1 MAAVK
6 VLVLSRHDRLGA
18 GSRYR
23 MFQYLPYLQ
32 QQGFETTVVSLL
44 DDDYLSG
51 RYAGTRANPVR
62 LARAYARRCAAL
74 LTSQRYDLIW
84 LQREALPWTP
94 GWVESFLG
102 RLGAPYVVD
111 YDDAVFHVYD
121 RHPSPMVRGLL
132 GKKIDRIM
140 RGAAL
145 VIVGNQYLADHARSA
160 GAHRIEILPTVVDL
174 TRYPPVPHPANDVFT
189 IGWIGTPLTARYL
202 DRVYPAL
209 KEVCADNQARLV
221 AVGAG
226 GLDWPDVPVEVRAW
240 SEATEVAALQ
250 EFDVGI
256 MPLPDTPFER
266 GKCGLKLIQY
276 LACSRP
282 VVASPVGMNATL
294 VTDGAN
300 GYLATGHEE
309 WANALR
315 ALQRDRIQRF
325 RMGEAGRA
333 LVEAQFSLDS
343 AAPRL
348 AELLR
353 SARRRRRYPADHRPS
368 QSPG

>member
-1 MAAVK
+1 VK
-6 VLVLSRHDRLGA
+6 VLVLSRHGRLAA

-23 MFQYLPYLQ
+23 MFQYLPYLK

-44 DDDYLSG
+44 DDVYLSG
-51 RYAGTRANPVR
+51 RYAGTPADPLH
-62 LARAYARRCAAL
+62 LARAYVRRIGAI

-84 LQREALPWTP
+84 LQREALPWMP
-94 GWVESFLG
+94 GWVESFIC

-121 RHPSPMVRGLL
+121 RHPSRLVRWFL
-132 GKKIDRIM
+132 GKKIDRVM

-145 VIVGNQYLADHARSA
+145 VIVGNQYLADRAWSVGAR
-160 GAHRIEILPTVVDL
+160 RVEILPTVVDL
-174 TRYPPVPHPANDVFT
+174 TRYPLAPRPTNDVFT

-202 DRVYPAL
+202 DHVHKAL
-209 KEVCADNQARLV
+209 KEVCADKQSRVV
-221 AVGAG
+221 AVGTG
-226 GLDWPDVPVEVRAW
+226 GLDWPDVPVEVRVW

-276 LACSRP
+276 MACARP
-282 VVASPVGMNATL
+282 VIASPVGVNATI

-300 GYLATGHEE
+300 GYLATDHDE
-309 WANALR
+309 WVNALR
-315 ALQRDRIQRF
+315 ALQTDRAQRA

-333 LVEAQFSLDS
+333 LVELQFSLDS

-348 AELLR
+348 AELLSR
-353 SARRRRRYPADHRPS
+353 ARE
-368 QSPG
+368 